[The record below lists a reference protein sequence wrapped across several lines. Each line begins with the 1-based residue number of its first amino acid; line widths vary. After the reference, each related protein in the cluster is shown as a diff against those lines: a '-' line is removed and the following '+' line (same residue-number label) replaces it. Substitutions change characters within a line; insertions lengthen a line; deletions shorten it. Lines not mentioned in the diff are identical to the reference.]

1 MIRIVIAD
9 DHEIVRRGLVQI
21 VADVPD
27 MVVSGEAANAPE
39 LLDLVRRQ
47 PCDVV
52 VLDIK
57 MPGQS
62 GLEALKA
69 LKAEH
74 PRLPV
79 LILSTHSE
87 EEYAV
92 RVLRAGA
99 AGFLSKQG
107 APRELVAAIRKVC
120 EGRKFISASAA
131 EKLAWALDE
140 ESDRPLHEGLSDR
153 EYEVMCLIASGK
165 TLKEIASE
173 LSLSDKTLSTYRSR
187 ILEKMRMRRNVDL
200 VRYSLLHRLIE

>member
-69 LKAEH
+69 LRAEH

-79 LILSTHSE
+79 LILSTHPE

-107 APRELVAAIRKVC
+107 ASRELINAIRKVC
-120 EGRKFISASAA
+120 AGRKFISASAA

-140 ESDRPLHEGLSDR
+140 ESDRPLHETLSDR

-187 ILEKMRMRRNVDL
+187 IFEKMRMRRNVDL

>member
-27 MVVSGEAANAPE
+27 MAVSGEAANAPE

-62 GLEALKA
+62 GLEALKT
-69 LKAEH
+69 LRAEY

-107 APRELVAAIRKVC
+107 APRELIAAIRKVC
-120 EGRKFISASAA
+120 EGRKFISASAV

-140 ESDRPLHEGLSDR
+140 ESDRPLHEALSDR